1 MLVDAIGPVGAGRA
15 RGRAVDRGQAQH
27 RCRAPRPAAG
37 GARRRCRWPDRCR
50 LSACRSSPCRNSSP
64 ARRVPRVVTLVAD
77 TSTDELDPD
86 ARATVADGRSMSELD
101 HLLAS
106 REMVLVGGIGRRRQ
120 DDDRGGARGGR
131 CRSGRSGKVLVLTV
145 DPARRLATALG
156 LESFG
161 NTPVRVPADA
171 AIHGIDRVELRGEL
185 WAAMLDTKAGWDEL
199 IRRHAPDAATRD
211 AVLANPLYE
220 NITSR
225 FVHSHEYLAMEQ
237 LHDLHATGQFD
248 LVIVD
253 TPPSRNALSILDAP
267 SRMVDFFGSRLLRW
281 LTVPYRSRLFTAA
294 SKPFYQVA
302 DRVLGSRFLQDIA
315 DFFVLFQAME
325 PGFVRRAREVE
336 ASARR
341 SAHRVRRRHH
351 ARDRAESRGPVPRPR
366 ARRARTCRSVPSS
379 PTGCCRARSPAREA
393 RGAAQSLVDQADGP
407 LATRCRAS
415 VERRVGQGGRA
426 GARSVGA
433 QFDDLAMVA
442 GPRVGA
448 PERAGADGA
457 DDADRALDGG
467 RHPRCGRARCSP
479 TCARPSAAARLRP
492 IASWPV

>member
-1 MLVDAIGPVGAGRA
+1 M
-15 RGRAVDRGQAQH
+15 
-27 RCRAPRPAAG
+27 
-37 GARRRCRWPDRCR
+37 
-50 LSACRSSPCRNSSP
+50 
-64 ARRVPRVVTLVAD
+64 
-77 TSTDELDPD
+77 
-86 ARATVADGRSMSELD
+86 
-101 HLLAS
+101 
-106 REMVLVGGIGRRRQ
+106 
-120 DDDRGGARGGR
+120 
-131 CRSGRSGKVLVLTV
+131 LTV

-161 NTPVRVPADA
+161 NTPVRVPADPSMP
-171 AIHGIDRVELRGEL
+171 LRGEL

-237 LHDLHATGQFD
+237 LHDLHATGRFD

-267 SRMVDFFGSRLLRW
+267 SRMADFFGSRLLRW

-336 ASARR
+336 DLLVDPRTAFIVVTTLETAPSHEARFLARELARR
-341 SAHRVRRRHH
+341 HMSLGAIVANRVLPPGL
-351 ARDRAESRGPVPRPR
+351 A
-366 ARRARTCRSVPSS
+366 
-379 PTGCCRARSPAREA
+379 AREA
-393 RGAAQSLVDQADGP
+393 SRSAQALVDRANGP
-407 LATRCRAS
+407 LARDVARALPGVS
-415 VERRVGQGGRA
+415 AKAVAPVLAQ
-426 GARSVGA
+426 VGA

-442 GPRVGA
+442 AAESERRTELAALA
-448 PERAGADGA
+448 PMLLSVPWLEGDIHDLAGLAALADHLR
-457 DDADRALDGG
+457 DRIDAG
-467 RHPRCGRARCSP
+467 
-479 TCARPSAAARLRP
+479 
-492 IASWPV
+492 